1 MRDGACVCSCVC
13 LCPSACVCVRDC
25 VRVCLIDCDLVPT
38 TAGRAHSASVSC
50 TVPLAQGRPSPEGG
64 GRLRGRPF
72 RAPAAALLCA
82 LAPEVACLVRNGME
96 LGDAVDRL
104 FGRSNS
110 KTAEGAVG
118 LLTRGRIDRT
128 AYYEQPVLLALVP
141 FLSGTLF

>member
-1 MRDGACVCSCVC
+1 MHGVSCAGGTFAGGGGACGVV
-13 LCPSACVCVRDC
+13 PSA
-25 VRVCLIDCDLVPT
+25 P
-38 TAGRAHSASVSC
+38 
-50 TVPLAQGRPSPEGG
+50 
-64 GRLRGRPF
+64 
-72 RAPAAALLCA
+72 PAAALLCA
-82 LAPEVACLVRNGME
+82 LAPEVACLVRSGME

-128 AYYEQPVLLALVP
+128 AYYEQPVLLALAP